1 MAPHGDVARVACYG
15 DSMSEAARKFPGD
28 GCGRVPFMGRACREP
43 LATGGRRTS
52 SDSICQPDAWSHP
65 ERVGPPLGNHLAAQ
79 APGCSVI
86 TNAGTIP
93 RVRADANFRI
103 PDLAVTCSDY
113 QEEEYDVSEPV
124 LMVEILSPTNKT
136 ETWTNVWA
144 YTTIPSVREV
154 LILHS
159 VRVRAELLR
168 RDTQGNWP
176 ERALVIE
183 DGILELESM
192 DFRVPLAAIYR
203 RTRIARGTPRR
214 GAV

>member
-1 MAPHGDVARVACYG
+1 MDVAEFLSWDAPAGSRWQLVDGEPQAMAPASRTHGAIQN
-15 DSMSEAARKFPGD
+15 EF
-28 GCGRVPFMGRACREP
+28 GR
-43 LATGGRRTS
+43 L
-52 SDSICQPDAWSHP
+52 
-65 ERVGPPLGNHLAAQ
+65 LGNHLAAQ

-136 ETWTNVWA
+136 ETWANVWA
-144 YTTIPSVREV
+144 YTTIPTVREI

-159 VRVRAELLR
+159 VRIRAELLR
-168 RDTQGNWP
+168 RDTAGQWP
-176 ERALVIE
+176 ERATVIE
-183 DGILELESM
+183 GGSLELASIGFSTELLS
-192 DFRVPLAAIYR
+192 VY
-203 RTRIARGTPRR
+203 RGTRLARASRR
-214 GAV
+214 AR

>member
-1 MAPHGDVARVACYG
+1 MGIWMSRAVCYG
-15 DSMSEAARKFPGD
+15 ADMADAARKVPAMMDVAEFLAWDAPPGNRWQLVD
-28 GCGRVPFMGRACREP
+28 GEP
-43 LATGGRRTS
+43 QAMAPASRTHGVIQAELARL
-52 SDSICQPDAWSHP
+52 I
-65 ERVGPPLGNHLAAQ
+65 GNHLAEQ
-79 APGCSVI
+79 SPECSVI

-93 RVRADANFRI
+93 RIRADTNFRI

-124 LMVEILSPTNKT
+124 LMVEILSPTKKT

-168 RDTQGNWP
+168 RDAQGNWP

-183 DGILELESM
+183 DGVLELESIE
-192 DFRVPLAAIYR
+192 FRVPLAAVYR
-203 RTRIARGTPRR
+203 RTRLARGMSGR